1 MSIRGGASMAIERAR
16 SIGCTAMQVFVKNN
30 MQWFA
35 RPLTREEIRAF
46 LNHVQRGELLSVFGH
61 ANYLIN
67 LAATNPQFHA
77 NSIRALAEELVR
89 ADQLEL
95 PFLVLHPG
103 AHLGAGEEAGLKKI
117 ADSVDEVFRKIP
129 KVKTKIA
136 LEITAGQGSCIGH
149 RFEHLA
155 HIIANVR
162 EPERLR
168 VCLDTAHLFAAGY
181 DISSESGVK
190 KTFHEFDRVIGRD
203 RLVAIHVNDSKTG
216 RGSRVDRHEHIGK
229 GRIGLDAFRFIMQS
243 PRFRKI
249 PKVLETPKGKDL
261 AEDVI
266 NLKTLRRLANQRLG
280 QGVILSGAKWSR
292 RIPQALAESNSP
304 GSLDF
309 ARDDGA
315 ELFDQPDRERIPIEL
330 SFAGLNRC
338 DDDQHG
344 VRHPERYQDWNSDQE
359 DAENRGDRVV
369 NQHRDLEIER
379 FLSVR
384 VDLRGV
390 AAFYQPDSKRAE
402 NVTQKVKEQSEQC
415 AGVAQD
421 APRSNVRGSGWSRRR
436 L

>member
-16 SIGCTAMQVFVKNN
+16 SIGCTAMQMFVKNN

-35 RPLTREEIRAF
+35 RALTREEIRAF

-67 LAATNPQFHA
+67 LAATNPQFHV

-117 ADSVDEVFRKIP
+117 VDSVDEVFRRIP

-155 HIIANVR
+155 QIIANVR
-162 EPERLR
+162 EPVRLR

-181 DISSESGVK
+181 DIRSDSGVRQ
-190 KTFHEFDRVIGRD
+190 TFREFDRVIGRN

-229 GRIGLDAFRFIMQS
+229 GRIGLDAFRFIMRS

-249 PKVLETPKGKDL
+249 PKVLETPKAEDL

-266 NLKTLRRLANQRLG
+266 NLRTLRRLANQR
-280 QGVILSGAKWSR
+280 
-292 RIPQALAESNSP
+292 
-304 GSLDF
+304 
-309 ARDDGA
+309 
-315 ELFDQPDRERIPIEL
+315 
-330 SFAGLNRC
+330 
-338 DDDQHG
+338 
-344 VRHPERYQDWNSDQE
+344 
-359 DAENRGDRVV
+359 
-369 NQHRDLEIER
+369 
-379 FLSVR
+379 
-384 VDLRGV
+384 
-390 AAFYQPDSKRAE
+390 
-402 NVTQKVKEQSEQC
+402 
-415 AGVAQD
+415 
-421 APRSNVRGSGWSRRR
+421 
-436 L
+436 

>member
-35 RPLTREEIRAF
+35 RPLTTEEIRAF
-46 LNHVQRGELLSVFGH
+46 LNHVQRSELLSVFGH

-162 EPERLR
+162 EPERLC

-181 DISSESGVK
+181 DIGSESGVK
-190 KTFHEFDRVIGRD
+190 KTFHEFDRVIGRN
-203 RLVAIHVNDSKTG
+203 RLIAIHVNDSKTH
-216 RGSRVDRHEHIGK
+216 RDSRVDRHEHIGK
-229 GRIGLDAFRFIMQS
+229 GRIGLGAFRFIMRS

-249 PKVLETPKGKDL
+249 PKVLETPKEKDL

-266 NLKTLRRLANQRLG
+266 NLKTLRRLA
-280 QGVILSGAKWSR
+280 K
-292 RIPQALAESNSP
+292 
-304 GSLDF
+304 
-309 ARDDGA
+309 
-315 ELFDQPDRERIPIEL
+315 
-330 SFAGLNRC
+330 
-338 DDDQHG
+338 
-344 VRHPERYQDWNSDQE
+344 
-359 DAENRGDRVV
+359 
-369 NQHRDLEIER
+369 
-379 FLSVR
+379 
-384 VDLRGV
+384 
-390 AAFYQPDSKRAE
+390 
-402 NVTQKVKEQSEQC
+402 
-415 AGVAQD
+415 
-421 APRSNVRGSGWSRRR
+421 
-436 L
+436 